1 MEIKVQCDCGQKF
14 KFDVEPV
21 NGQVPFVV
29 KCPVCGMDGTARAN
43 VILQQ
48 LLPPTP
54 IASTIAPP
62 PISIAASSPAPA
74 PAPTQAFAPAPAPIR
89 PAGLSINRLPP
100 AQQAAPAAP
109 FAFTPIQ
116 SDAEDETEPEVSVKM
131 REITLGWKT
140 WLVVG
145 VVIVVGLV
153 GSYKKWSKKFTLV
166 KDIVGLVSDIS
177 GGGISAT
184 DGFYYY
190 GHEETVFSEDDH
202 VLLVQ
207 STNAAVV
214 ATTVAEYW
222 AEQSKERLSSTTIT
236 NYEQISDEARFVI
249 LPERQGGVRVEVDYF
264 SDEQHAKK
272 VDSLTKALSG
282 RLSTLAVC
290 EVTDLAGSEEEDAST
305 YSMIIYQRG
314 EKMFQFDHRVRFRGR
329 SVKET
334 SRVTGEAWAKEMGF
348 RPGLGGF
355 SAFSLEDAEKLAQ
368 LAGFKPS
375 GTEPNSA
382 GIEITR
388 PLKCGR
394 EYYRIVPT

>member
-21 NGQVPFVV
+21 NGHVPFVV
-29 KCPVCGMDGTARAN
+29 RCPVCGLDGTPRAN

-48 LLPPTP
+48 LL
-54 IASTIAPP
+54 AFAPVAP
-62 PISIAASSPAPA
+62 APAPISIAASA
-74 PAPTQAFAPAPAPIR
+74 PAPTPALTPPPAPMR
-89 PAGLSINRLPP
+89 PAALSINRPP
-100 AQQAAPAAP
+100 VSAPSAP
-109 FAFTPIQ
+109 PGFTAIQ
-116 SDAEDETEPEVSVKM
+116 SAAEDETEPEVPVKM
-131 REITLGWKT
+131 REITIGWKT

-145 VVIVVGLV
+145 VVIVVALA

-184 DGFYYY
+184 DGFYYQ
-190 GHEETVFSEDDH
+190 GHEETVFAEDDH

-214 ATTVAEYW
+214 AAAVAEYW
-222 AEQSKERLSSTTIT
+222 AEQAKKRLSSIAIT

-249 LPERQGGVRVEVDYF
+249 LPERQGGVRVDVDYF

-272 VDSLTKALSG
+272 VDGLTKALSG
-282 RLSTLAVC
+282 RLSTLALC
-290 EVTDLAGSEEEDAST
+290 EVTDLAGSEDDDTYT
-305 YSMIIYQRG
+305 YSVIIYQRG

-334 SRVTGEAWAKEMGF
+334 SRVTGEAWAKELGF
-348 RPGLGGF
+348 RPGLIGF
-355 SAFSLEDAEKLAQ
+355 SGFSLEDAEKLAQ

-375 GTEPNSA
+375 GAEPIKECILLESKLPA
-382 GIEITR
+382 
-388 PLKCGR
+388 P
-394 EYYRIVPT
+394 

>member
-48 LLPPTP
+48 LLPPAP
-54 IASTIAPP
+54 IASAIAPP

-74 PAPTQAFAPAPAPIR
+74 PAPIR
-89 PAGLSINRLPP
+89 PAGLSINRPPP

-109 FAFTPIQ
+109 FAFTPIK
-116 SDAEDETEPEVSVKM
+116 SDDEDETEPEVSVKM
-131 REITLGWKT
+131 RQITLGWKT
-140 WLVVG
+140 WLAVG
-145 VVIVVGLV
+145 VVIVLAIA
-153 GSYKKWSKKFTLV
+153 GSYKKWSKKLTLV

-177 GGGISAT
+177 GGGSSAA

-214 ATTVAEYW
+214 AATVAEYW
-222 AEQSKERLSSTTIT
+222 AEQAKERLASTTIT
-236 NYEQISDEARFVI
+236 NYEQITDEARFVI
-249 LPERQGGVRVEVDYF
+249 LPERQGRVRVDVDYF

-272 VDSLTKALSG
+272 VDALTKALSG

-290 EVTDLAGSEEEDAST
+290 EVTDLVGAEEDDAST

-334 SRVTGEAWAKEMGF
+334 SRVTGEAWAKELGF

-355 SAFSLEDAEKLAQ
+355 STFSLEDAEKLAQ

-375 GTEPNSA
+375 GIEPIKECILLESKLPA
-382 GIEITR
+382 
-388 PLKCGR
+388 P
-394 EYYRIVPT
+394 